1 MSTAE
6 LELVEEGFDYDTFPG
21 HCEVEDLSQHYKAL
35 DRQAKMIA
43 KQMRELKDKLINH
56 VDDATGEIA
65 GIDGCIYAT
74 YKPVTRGTVDR
85 KALEADYAG
94 LFGEGSK
101 YLKSTTS
108 CVFRMA

>member
-1 MSTAE
+1 MNTIG
-6 LELVEEGFDYDTFPG
+6 LVSVESGYDYDTFPG
-21 HCEVEDLSQHYKAL
+21 HCEVEDLSQRYKAL
-35 DRQAKMIA
+35 DRQAKMIG
-43 KQMRELKDKLINH
+43 KQMQELKDKLINH

-85 KALEADYAG
+85 KALEADYHG

-108 CVFRMA
+108 CVFKLV